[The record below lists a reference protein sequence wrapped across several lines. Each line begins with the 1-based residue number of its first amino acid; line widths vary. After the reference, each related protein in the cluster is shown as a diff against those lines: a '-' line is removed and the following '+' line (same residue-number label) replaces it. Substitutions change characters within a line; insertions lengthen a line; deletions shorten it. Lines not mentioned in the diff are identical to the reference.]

1 MASQRTHANAQKVA
15 AKAVPVLVAI
25 AALSGLQQSVS
36 ALCLPFGPAAKE
48 SLHVVLAVMTAMWQL
63 IEGYFLDS
71 QSSACCLVH
80 LLVTGG
86 HLLRMAIG
94 VA

>member
-1 MASQRTHANAQKVA
+1 MGVFVPVGAFVA
-15 AKAVPVLVAI
+15 ALVLLWERFV
-25 AALSGLQQSVS
+25 
-36 ALCLPFGPAAKE
+36 GP
-48 SLHVVLAVMTAMWQL
+48 LDLAVMTAMWQV

-94 VA
+94 AA